1 MAGIGPFWVPAQYG
15 WVLDG
20 YCGWYLTATFPEVL
34 FPPFFEPAP
43 SPALRI
49 VFLSTEYDM
58 MTQPIRVVVAN
69 QPRLVRE
76 LVLETI
82 IEQPDMEIVAEIKN
96 EEEILHAVDGTHPDF
111 LIIAPDESGRRPSLC
126 DTWLLRYPKIKILA
140 LAPERS
146 VVSFSGPHSIF
157 TQSGGSVPRR
167 NAQHLATQE
176 PVRRRLDV
184 RLERI

>member
-1 MAGIGPFWVPAQYG
+1 M
-15 WVLDG
+15 
-20 YCGWYLTATFPEVL
+20 
-34 FPPFFEPAP
+34 
-43 SPALRI
+43 
-49 VFLSTEYDM
+49 
-58 MTQPIRVVVAN
+58 
-69 QPRLVRE
+69 RE
-76 LVLETI
+76 WVLETI
-82 IEQPDMEIVAEIKN
+82 IELPDMEIVAEIKN
-96 EEEILHAVDGTHPDF
+96 EGEILHAVDGTDPDF
-111 LIIAPDESGRRPSLC
+111 LVIVPDESGRRLSLC

-157 TQSGGSVPRR
+157 TQSGGSVPSR

>member
-1 MAGIGPFWVPAQYG
+1 M
-15 WVLDG
+15 
-20 YCGWYLTATFPEVL
+20 
-34 FPPFFEPAP
+34 
-43 SPALRI
+43 
-49 VFLSTEYDM
+49 
-58 MTQPIRVVVAN
+58 
-69 QPRLVRE
+69 RE

-82 IEQPDMEIVAEIKN
+82 IEQPDMEIAAEIKN
-96 EEEILHAVDGTHPDF
+96 EGEILHAFGGTHPDF
-111 LIIAPDESGRRPSLC
+111 LIISLDESIRRPSLC
-126 DTWLLRYPKIKILA
+126 DTWLLRYPKMKILA
-140 LAPERS
+140 LSPERS